1 MRRSVS
7 VLPLALFALV
17 LSACTPAMD
26 DESASALNDNACSW
40 VDTVATQANNS
51 MISADPTALVTAG
64 DHLREGISLP
74 DGDLKNAIAAAG
86 DAAPELETKTVI
98 LPDDLD
104 SFNEHLDSIAS
115 ICADLGHDE
124 VETRVK
130 YPDSQSVVDV
140 LDGSYGG

>member
-1 MRRSVS
+1 
-7 VLPLALFALV
+7 
-17 LSACTPAMD
+17 MD
-26 DESASALNDNACSW
+26 DETASALNDSACSW
-40 VDTVATQANNS
+40 VDTVATQANSS

-98 LPDDLD
+98 LPEDLD

-115 ICADLGHDE
+115 ICADLGHDD

-130 YPDSQSVVDV
+130 YPDSQNVVEV

>member
-1 MRRSVS
+1 
-7 VLPLALFALV
+7 
-17 LSACTPAMD
+17 MD
-26 DESASALNDNACSW
+26 DETAAALNDSACSW

-74 DGDLKNAIAAAG
+74 AGDLKNAIAAAG

-98 LPDDLD
+98 LPEDLD

-115 ICADLGHDE
+115 ICADLGHDD
-124 VETRVK
+124 VETRVE
-130 YPDSQSVVDV
+130 YPDSQDVVEV